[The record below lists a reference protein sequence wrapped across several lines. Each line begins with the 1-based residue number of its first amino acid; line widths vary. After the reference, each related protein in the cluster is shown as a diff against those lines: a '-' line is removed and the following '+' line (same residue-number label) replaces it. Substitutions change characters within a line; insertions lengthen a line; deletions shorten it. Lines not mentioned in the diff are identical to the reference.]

1 MNQPSPIDTM
11 TADQERAFLRALER
25 SIDADAKAHL
35 AAGASIVYREQ
46 TTPPGHIIRK
56 YPDGRRELL
65 CYVDGHAAV
74 VRELPPVAPFTA
86 RAPARGH

>member
-1 MNQPSPIDTM
+1 MNQRSPIDTM
-11 TADQERAFLRALER
+11 TADQERAFLHELER
-25 SIDADAKAHL
+25 SNDAEAKAHL

-65 CYVDGHAAV
+65 HYVDGLPIV
-74 VRELPPVAPFTA
+74 VRELPPAK
-86 RAPARGH
+86 